1 MNANANAIDAANNN
15 NLDINLLDMTPP
27 PLRRGVNVEAP
38 RARVGQEKY
47 FREAMIYGSRF
58 IAEDDE
64 ESELIAIR
72 SYEHNC
78 ATIKVCDSKI
88 VYPHAFEIWSH
99 YGEDFFKT
107 DQYEVVDLAT
117 GNRLPDWK
125 YDQEANKLVQTT
137 HDAPAGH
144 CMYCKRKTSSY
155 CRNLRCVE
163 ISEPY
168 EGDLR

>member
-1 MNANANAIDAANNN
+1 MNADANDIDAANNN
-15 NLDINLLDMTPP
+15 NLDINLLGMTPP
-27 PLRRGVNVEAP
+27 PLRRGVNIEVP
-38 RARVGQEKY
+38 RPRVGQEKY
-47 FREAMIYGSRF
+47 FREPLAYGAKF

-88 VYPHAFEIWSH
+88 VYPHAFEIWTH

-107 DQYEVVDLAT
+107 DDYVVVDLAT
-117 GNRLPDWK
+117 GYRLPDWK
-125 YDQEANKLVQTT
+125 YDKENKKLVQIS
-137 HDAPAGH
+137 HEKPAGH

-155 CRNLRCVE
+155 CDNLNCVE

-168 EGDLR
+168 VGDLR